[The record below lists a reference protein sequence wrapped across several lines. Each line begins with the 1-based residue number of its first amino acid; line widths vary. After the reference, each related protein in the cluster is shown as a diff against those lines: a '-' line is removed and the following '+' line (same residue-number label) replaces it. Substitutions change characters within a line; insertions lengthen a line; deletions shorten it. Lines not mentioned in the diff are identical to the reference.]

1 MSDTTSSDETGRH
14 RRPRPR
20 PRTPD
25 PEPVPEADTERVFV
39 AGDGVAGFVEIVR
52 GAPRLDAADA
62 VGVARVAGT
71 AVWRVVNAVTRRSVG
86 AAAEIARDV
95 QSGAPVSNIVDTQ
108 VEKVRSAAVHAL
120 GLDGGGQPLLNGAT
134 LPAPIQ
140 RIGQTV
146 GQAVTPN
153 VAGRGTS
160 GRGLTKA
167 DIKRVGNDMLRTS
180 AYAHNQPK
188 DEHPA
193 FAAMLASITPDE
205 TRILRFLAVAGP
217 QPSLDVRTKTPFGI
231 GSERLAG
238 GMNMLADMAG
248 CSHPDRDH
256 EYLANLNRLGLVRFS
271 QEPVADFRRYS
282 LIEAQPKVAE
292 AMEQAKKATTV
303 YRSIY
308 LSLFGQQFCEACF
321 DLEGYD
327 GGGWAD
333 DDRGDKIL
341 GKGTPKPKRKHH
353 A

>member
-1 MSDTTSSDETGRH
+1 MTDESSSGS
-14 RRPRPR
+14 
-20 PRTPD
+20 PD
-25 PEPVPEADTERVFV
+25 ADTERVFV

-62 VGVARVAGT
+62 VGVVRVAGT

-120 GLDGGGQPLLNGAT
+120 GLDGGAPTILNGA
-134 LPAPIQ
+134 PVPPVIQ
-140 RIGQTV
+140 RLGQSV
-146 GQAVTPN
+146 GQAATPQ
-153 VAGRGTS
+153 ARATS
-160 GRGLTKA
+160 ARGLTKA
-167 DIKRVGNDMLRTS
+167 DIKRVGNDMLRNS
-180 AYAHNQPK
+180 AYAQSQPK

-205 TRILRFLAVAGP
+205 ARILRFLAVAGP

-238 GMNMLADMAG
+238 GMNMIADMSG
-248 CSHPDRDH
+248 CSYTDRDH

-292 AMEQAKKATTV
+292 AMAKATKAATV

-321 DLEGYD
+321 DLDGYD
-327 GGGWAD
+327 AGGWAD